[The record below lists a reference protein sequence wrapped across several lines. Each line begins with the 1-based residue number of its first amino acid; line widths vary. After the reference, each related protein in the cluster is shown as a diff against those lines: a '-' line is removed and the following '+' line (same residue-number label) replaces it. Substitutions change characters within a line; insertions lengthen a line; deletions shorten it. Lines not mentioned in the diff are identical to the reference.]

1 MSTPSFEARIVRGA
15 GMRDSE
21 LEIRYDGTAP
31 PLALLEDL
39 RTIGWVPP
47 VPSPPPATAIDWSCP
62 DPRTGARYTLRPYAA
77 VGHAVPG
84 PDAQDLAVLER
95 VVARHRGAEPVEPAE
110 PADAPGAVVPA
121 DAPTAAAS
129 GMTDSHI
136 SLPTPQAV
144 PPPHPE
150 REVQIGA
157 TVDETRA
164 TEIRDALTRRGW
176 AVRST
181 RMSLTT
187 PGGYRGNTIGAQES
201 AVRLQLRA
209 PISQIDEVVAILGA
223 DASDVVVR
231 R

>member
-15 GMRDSE
+15 GMRDTE

-62 DPRTGARYTLRPYAA
+62 DPRTGARYTLRSYAA

-95 VVARHRGAEPVEPAE
+95 VVARHRGTEHAEAAE
-110 PADAPGAVVPA
+110 TAAPA
-121 DAPTAAAS
+121 DAPTAAPAP
-129 GMTDSHI
+129 G
-136 SLPTPQAV
+136 PEGATPRS
-144 PPPHPE
+144 E

-157 TVDETRA
+157 TVDEARA

-187 PGGYRGNTIGAQES
+187 PGGFRGNTAGAQEI

-209 PISQIDEVVAILGA
+209 PISAIDEVVAILGA

>member
-1 MSTPSFEARIVRGA
+1 MSTPPFEARIVRGA
-15 GMRDSE
+15 GMRDTE

-62 DPRTGARYTLRPYAA
+62 DPRTGARYTLRSYAA

-84 PDAQDLAVLER
+84 PEAQDLAVLER
-95 VVARHRGAEPVEPAE
+95 VVARHRGTEPTGHAEPAE
-110 PADAPGAVVPA
+110 PAG
-121 DAPTAAAS
+121 APTAAPAP
-129 GMTDSHI
+129 G
-136 SLPTPQAV
+136 PERATPRS
-144 PPPHPE
+144 E

-157 TVDETRA
+157 TVDEARA
-164 TEIRDALTRRGW
+164 SEIRDALTRRGW

-187 PGGYRGNTIGAQES
+187 PGGYRGNTARAQEI

>member
-1 MSTPSFEARIVRGA
+1 MSTPPFEARIVRGA
-15 GMRDSE
+15 GMRDTE

-62 DPRTGARYTLRPYAA
+62 DPRTGARYTLRSYAA

-84 PDAQDLAVLER
+84 PDAQDLTVLER
-95 VVARHRGAEPVEPAE
+95 VVARHRGAESTESTESTEAARVA
-110 PADAPGAVVPA
+110 GPA
-121 DAPTAAAS
+121 DAPTAAPA
-129 GMTDSHI
+129 
-136 SLPTPQAV
+136 PRPEAATPRA
-144 PPPHPE
+144 E

-157 TVDETRA
+157 TVDEARA

-187 PGGYRGNTIGAQES
+187 PGGYRGNTAGAQEI

>member
-1 MSTPSFEARIVRGA
+1 MSTPPFEARIVRGA
-15 GMRDSE
+15 GMRDTE

-47 VPSPPPATAIDWSCP
+47 VPSPPPATAIDWSSP
-62 DPRTGARYTLRPYAA
+62 DPRTGARYTLRSYAA

-95 VVARHRGAEPVEPAE
+95 VVARHRGTGSTEHAEAAE
-110 PADAPGAVVPA
+110 PA
-121 DAPTAAAS
+121 DAPTAAPAPGPEGARPRS
-129 GMTDSHI
+129 
-136 SLPTPQAV
+136 
-144 PPPHPE
+144 E

-157 TVDETRA
+157 TVDEARA

-187 PGGYRGNTIGAQES
+187 PGGYRGNTAGAQEI

>member
-1 MSTPSFEARIVRGA
+1 MSTPPFEARIVRGA
-15 GMRDSE
+15 GMRDTE

-62 DPRTGARYTLRPYAA
+62 DPRTGARYTLRSYAA

-84 PDAQDLAVLER
+84 PEAQDLAVLER
-95 VVARHRGAEPVEPAE
+95 VVARHRGTEPTGHAEAAE
-110 PADAPGAVVPA
+110 PAG
-121 DAPTAAAS
+121 APTAAPAP
-129 GMTDSHI
+129 G
-136 SLPTPQAV
+136 PERATPRS
-144 PPPHPE
+144 E

-157 TVDETRA
+157 TVDEARA
-164 TEIRDALTRRGW
+164 SEIRDALTRRGW

-187 PGGYRGNTIGAQES
+187 PGGYRGNTARAQEI